1 MLLLLTSPF
10 AGTTLQF
17 SSPSHD
23 QTPSKSGSSSSILN
37 IAPPTKLQSS
47 TMTAHLS
54 SFTSTK
60 LTSQLTSKPQI
71 PPMVTPP
78 STSTNAMAPH
88 TSSGLELSTTAVS
101 SVSRY
106 VAPLLLCFFD
116 FGLTF
121 FFSSARRSGK
131 TSAGTFTG
139 LPYIFSRNCPCGTT
153 IIQTRAHIFCECPL
167 FADHRH
173 ILCKASAQLD
183 LSVLLG
189 TTPNSLRHLKP
200 FRNTTRAS

>member
-1 MLLLLTSPF
+1 MGSLQASSATTTAGESISETEKGQGNEEWSKNGMLLLLTSPF

-17 SSPSHD
+17 RGPSHD

-78 STSTNAMAPH
+78 SMSTNATAAH

-116 FGLTF
+116 FGL
-121 FFSSARRSGK
+121 
-131 TSAGTFTG
+131 
-139 LPYIFSRNCPCGTT
+139 
-153 IIQTRAHIFCECPL
+153 
-167 FADHRH
+167 
-173 ILCKASAQLD
+173 
-183 LSVLLG
+183 
-189 TTPNSLRHLKP
+189 
-200 FRNTTRAS
+200 